1 MDGEER
7 VDGVSLM
14 LTRRREGAKKLFAQ
28 QRDDATISLCRA
40 SGPQAS
46 TFAIWREWG
55 GAADAAEQRIFFVA
69 SSLRRANQPSSLR
82 ASAPSRE
89 QL

>member
-7 VDGVSLM
+7 MGGVMISI
-14 LTRRREGAKKLFAQ
+14 TRRREGAKKLFAQ
-28 QRDDATISLCRA
+28 RRDDATIRLRRA

-46 TFAIWREWG
+46 AFAIWREWG
-55 GAADAAEQRIFFVA
+55 EAAAAAEQHIFFVA
-69 SSLRRANQPSSLR
+69 SSRRRANQPSSLR